1 MFLYVHENSDDFQMY
16 LPSAQSRER
25 FHHLMMELTVDQEGV
40 IDLDSDCPAEPMKFE
55 YEMDES
61 ERRIIL
67 GKGTYG
73 VVYAARDLNTQVI
86 TLTNYYFPLLERLRI
101 ILYT

>member
-1 MFLYVHENSDDFQMY
+1 MY
-16 LPSAQSRER
+16 LPSAQQRER
-25 FHHLMMELTVDQEGV
+25 FYWLMMELTVDQEGV
-40 IDLDSDCPAEPMKFE
+40 IDLDSDSPAEPMKFE

-73 VVYAARDLNTQVI
+73 SVYAARDLNTQVTSI
-86 TLTNYYFPLLERLRI
+86 TI
-101 ILYT
+101 IYQIN